1 MKHLWERLNSPT
13 PAFWR
18 KVRKVGMVA
27 TAVGGSMSA
36 APAGVHAWV
45 AVIGGYLTVAGGV
58 TIGLASI
65 TCTDSPA
72 EQQPS

>member
-1 MKHLWERLNSPT
+1 MKHLWDRLNSPT

-18 KVRKVGMVA
+18 KVRKVGA
-27 TAVGGSMSA
+27 TCAAVGAAMSA

-45 AVIGGYLTVAGGV
+45 ALVGGYLTVAGGV
-58 TIGLASI
+58 TIALASI

-72 EQQPS
+72 AQQPS